1 MSRIQHP
8 VHGLALATVATVA
21 LAACGSSN
29 DQNKISALV
38 QTVEKHPTQLCS
50 TNYATA
56 AFVQAV
62 GGTGSCL
69 RQANA
74 AGATNNANIG
84 KITVSGVS
92 ATAEGSDSHG
102 HFTVKLVKQGGNWRV
117 SGVTNASGTVGG

>member
-1 MSRIQHP
+1 MRRIQHP
-8 VHGLALATVATVA
+8 VHRLALATVAAVA

-29 DQNKISALV
+29 DQDKISALV
-38 QTVEKHPTQLCS
+38 QTIEKHPTQLCS

-74 AGATNNANIG
+74 AGAGNAKIG
-84 KITVSGVS
+84 KITVSGAS
-92 ATAEGSDSHG
+92 ATADGSDSHG
-102 HFTVKLVKQGGNWRV
+102 PFTIKLVKQGGNWRV
-117 SGVTNASGTVGG
+117 SVVTNASGTVGG